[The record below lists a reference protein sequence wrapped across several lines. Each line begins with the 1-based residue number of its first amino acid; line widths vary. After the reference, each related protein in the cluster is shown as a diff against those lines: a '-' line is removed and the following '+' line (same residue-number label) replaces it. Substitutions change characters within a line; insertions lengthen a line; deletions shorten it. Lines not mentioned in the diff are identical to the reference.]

1 MAQRKRKSTPS
12 LGTMLIVTATEAEAV
27 FFSQMRK
34 DCRFS
39 HLTVTFSG
47 ATTLKD
53 HINFTAKA
61 KFRDRFDT
69 AYALFGFDDV
79 NTNIEE
85 VKQAEELCA
94 SKRIGLCYF
103 NPSFHLWIYLHLA
116 KPSSFIV
123 SSLPMEKALADKIP
137 GYAMSVEYLM
147 TKGLNL
153 HMTLFPRHAVADLN
167 AREYNLI
174 AEQATGFRATNM
186 PQLNAEITRICGQA
200 DMSHNTKVFK

>member
-12 LGTMLIVTATEAEAV
+12 LGTLLLVTATEAEAI

-39 HLTVTFSG
+39 NLTVIHSG
-47 ATTLKD
+47 AKTLKE

-69 AYALFGFDDV
+69 AFALFGFDDV
-79 NTNIEE
+79 NTNMAE
-85 VKQAEELCA
+85 VKQAEEECA
-94 SKRIGLCYF
+94 SKRISLCYF

-116 KPSSFIV
+116 KPSSFIIA
-123 SSLPMEKALADKIP
+123 SEPMEKALADKIP
-137 GYAMSVEYLM
+137 GYAMTSEYLM

-167 AREYNLI
+167 AREYNKI
-174 AEQATGFRATNM
+174 ALSATGFAATNM
-186 PQLNAEITRICGQA
+186 PSLNAAITEICGQA